1 MALSYVTY
9 TGDGVTKNF
18 AVPFPYLEKSH
29 VYPTVGDTMPAFTWV
44 NAQTVSFAVAPSAG
58 IGIKIFRSTPK
69 VLPVVTF
76 YNDQAVDVERFNDAI
91 RQALY
96 VAQELEDLS
105 GSVIHEYVSTV
116 QTGAWWYD
124 VSVSVPYTPLKGEHV
139 LVLPVVRDTTAP
151 ASWSGSTAYA
161 VTAPA
166 DRPQSFKILK
176 DTTTVGAVTFAV
188 GSHTGVFSGAGGELP
203 SGSILKLQLTSEA
216 DSVFRDVGLTLRMTS
231 DDGGSA

>member
-44 NAQTVSFAVAPSAG
+44 NAQTVSFAVAPSDG

-105 GSVIHEYVSTV
+105 GSVINQYVSAI

-124 VSVSVPYTPLKGEHV
+124 VSASIPYTPLKGEYV
-139 LVLPVVRDTTAP
+139 LILPVVRDVQVPANFSGSLAYAATAP
-151 ASWSGSTAYA
+151 AERAQVFSIMRDLTSIGT
-161 VTAPA
+161 
-166 DRPQSFKILK
+166 L
-176 DTTTVGAVTFAV
+176 TFAV
-188 GSHTGVFSGAGGELP
+188 GSSTGVFSGSAASIPAGAVLRVA
-203 SGSILKLQLTSEA
+203 LTSEA
-216 DSVFRDVGLTLRMTS
+216 DSVFKDIGITLRTTRA
-231 DDGGSA
+231 DE